1 MTKDIRNIAVIAHVD
16 HGKTTLID
24 ALLKQSNVFR
34 QNQQE
39 MDEDCIMDSNAL
51 ERERG
56 ITIMAKNCAIEYQ
69 DTKINIIDTPGH
81 ADFSGEVERT
91 LSMADGAILI
101 VDAQEG
107 PMPQTRF
114 VLKQALKLNLSIIVV
129 INKIEKKF
137 ARVEYVI
144 QKISDLFLDLA
155 TSEEQLEFP
164 VLYAIG
170 RQGVVFNELPD
181 SFEQTG
187 TVKPLLDTII
197 KTIPAPQVDDAKS
210 FKMVVSSLD
219 YDSYLGKIVIGRI
232 HQGKLSPGDKLVE
245 ASKPQKSMTVDKI
258 MVYSGLSRVETNE
271 GVAGD
276 IVAITGLDHV
286 DIGSTIANHADI
298 TPLPS
303 IEISEPTLHIT
314 LGPNTSPFNGREG
327 EFFTARQIEARL
339 DRELENNVSLKLEK
353 LSSGK
358 FKVSGRGE
366 LHLAVLLETMRREGY
381 ELEVGKPEVITKVE
395 DNQTVEPLE
404 EVSVIVPNEYVGT
417 INQEMGQRFANLT
430 KMEPLTESETEFIY
444 EMPTR
449 NILGLRNI
457 LLTATKGTV
466 LFNSQLIGYQ
476 PLGRELPK
484 LRNGVIISD
493 QTGKAVEY
501 GLRNLKGR
509 GVSYIIPGTEVY
521 EGMIVGLNSKD
532 DDIVMNVCKEK
543 NLTNHRSKSH
553 KGITQ
558 MAPDQEM
565 SLEEALDFL
574 ENDELLEITPVN
586 LRLRKKLLKDFE
598 RKRQLKP
605 VSRS

>member
-1 MTKDIRNIAVIAHVD
+1 MSQNIRNIAVIAHVD

-34 QNQQE
+34 QNQME

-69 DTKINIIDTPGH
+69 GVKINIIDTPGH

-91 LSMADGAILI
+91 LSMADGAVLI

-114 VLKQALKLNLSIIVV
+114 VLKQALKLDLNLIVV

-137 ARVEYVI
+137 ARVDYVI
-144 QKISDLFLDLA
+144 SKISDLFLDLA
-155 TSEEQLEFP
+155 TKDHQLEFP
-164 VLYAIG
+164 ILYAIG
-170 RQGVVFNELPD
+170 RQGVVFNDLPD
-181 SFEQTG
+181 SFDQPG
-187 TVKPLLDTII
+187 SVKPLLDTIL
-197 KTIPAPQVDDAKS
+197 KTVPAPESDETKP
-210 FKMVVSSLD
+210 FKMLVSSLD

-232 HQGKLSPGDKLVE
+232 HQGTIAPQAKIVSTKNPGKY
-245 ASKPQKSMTVDKI
+245 MTVDKV
-258 MVYSGLSRVETNE
+258 MVFNGLNRVETQIAR
-271 GVAGD
+271 AGD
-276 IVAITGLDHV
+276 IVALTGLDK
-286 DIGSTIANHADI
+286 IEISSTIADAADI
-298 TPLPS
+298 EPLPT
-303 IEISEPTLHIT
+303 IEITEPTLHIT
-314 LGPNTSPFNGREG
+314 VGPNTSPFNGREG
-327 EFFTARQIEARL
+327 TFFTARQIEARL

-366 LHLAVLLETMRREGY
+366 LHLSVLLETMRREGY
-381 ELEVGKPEVITKVE
+381 ELEVGKPEVITKVV
-395 DNQTVEPLE
+395 DGVTTEPVE
-404 EVSVIVPNEYVGT
+404 EVDIIVPNEHVGT
-417 INQEMGQRFANLT
+417 ISQEIGRRFGKLL
-430 KMEPLTESETEFIY
+430 KMEPLTETETEFIY

-449 NILGLRNI
+449 NILGLRSL
-457 LLTATKGTV
+457 LLTQTKGTV

-476 PLGRELPK
+476 PAGRDLPK

-493 QTGKAVEY
+493 QTSKAVEY

-509 GVSYIIPGTEVY
+509 GVCFIIPGTDVY
-521 EGMIVGLNSKD
+521 EGMIVGMNSKD
-532 DDIVMNVCKEK
+532 EDIVMNVCKEK

-565 SLEEALDFL
+565 SLEESLDFL
-574 ENDELLEITPVN
+574 EPDELLEITPQN
-586 LRLRKKLLKDFE
+586 LRLRKKFLTDIE
-598 RKRQLKP
+598 RRRAVKP
-605 VSRS
+605 TLRG

>member
-1 MTKDIRNIAVIAHVD
+1 MTTSIRNIAVIAHVD

-24 ALLKQSNVFR
+24 ALLKQSHVFR
-34 QNQQE
+34 KNQQE
-39 MDEDCIMDSNAL
+39 MDEDCIMDSNDL

-56 ITIMAKNCAIEYQ
+56 ITIMAKNCAIEYK

-91 LSMADGAILI
+91 LSMADGAVLI

-114 VLKQALKLNLSIIVV
+114 VLKRALKQDLNIIVV

-137 ARVEYVI
+137 ARVDYVI
-144 QKISDLFLDLA
+144 SKISDLFLDLA
-155 TSEEQLEFP
+155 TKEHQLEFP
-164 VLYAIG
+164 LLYAIG
-170 RQGVVFNELPD
+170 RQGVVFNDMPT
-181 SFEQTG
+181 SFDQPG
-187 TVKPLLDTII
+187 SVIPLLDTILKI
-197 KTIPAPQVDDAKS
+197 IPPPQAEIDKP
-210 FKMVVSSLD
+210 FKMLVSSLD

-232 HQGKLSPGDKLVE
+232 KQGSLRPQ
-245 ASKPQKSMTVDKI
+245 SKVVSTKEPQKFMTVEKV
-258 MVYSGLSRVETNE
+258 MVFDGLSRTETPEAN
-271 GVAGD
+271 AGD
-276 IVAITGLDHV
+276 IVAITGMNKV
-286 DIGSTIANHADI
+286 DIGSTLSDAADI
-298 TPLPS
+298 TPLPT

-314 LGPNTSPFNGREG
+314 IGPNTSPFNGREG
-327 EFFTARQIEARL
+327 TFFTARQIEARL
-339 DRELENNVSLKLEK
+339 DRELENNVSLRLEK

-381 ELEVGKPEVITKVE
+381 ELEVAKPEVITKVT
-395 DNQTVEPLE
+395 NGQTTEPIE
-404 EVSVIVPNEYVGT
+404 EVDIVVPSEHAGI
-417 INQEMGQRFANLT
+417 INQEMGRRYGQMI
-430 KMEPLTESETEFIY
+430 KMEPISETETEFIY
-444 EMPTR
+444 QMPTR
-449 NILGLRNI
+449 NILGLRSL

-466 LFNSQLIGYQ
+466 IFNSQLIDYQ

-493 QTGKAVEY
+493 QTGKALEY

-509 GVSYIIPGTEVY
+509 GVCFVIPGIEVY
-521 EGMIVGLNSKD
+521 EGMIIGMNSKD
-532 DDIVMNVCKEK
+532 EDIAMNVCKEK

-565 SLEEALDFL
+565 SLEESLDFL
-574 ENDELLEITPVN
+574 EPDELLEITPKN
-586 LRLRKKLLKDFE
+586 LRLRKRFLTDID
-598 RKRQLKP
+598 RRRSIKP
-605 VSRS
+605 TVRG

>member
-1 MTKDIRNIAVIAHVD
+1 MSQNLRNIAVIAHVD

-39 MDEDCIMDSNAL
+39 MAEDCIMDSNAL

-69 DTKINIIDTPGH
+69 GVKINVIDTPGH

-114 VLKQALKLNLSIIVV
+114 VLKQALKFDLSMIVV
-129 INKIEKKF
+129 INKIEKQF
-137 ARVEYVI
+137 ARVDYVLN
-144 QKISDLFLDLA
+144 KISDLFLDIA
-155 TSEEQLEFP
+155 TKEHQLEFP
-164 VLYAIG
+164 ILYAIG
-170 RQGVVFNELPD
+170 RQGVVFNELPT
-181 SFEQTG
+181 SFDQPG
-187 TVKPLLDTII
+187 SVKPLLDTIL
-197 KTIPAPQVDDAKS
+197 KVVPPPQSDS
-210 FKMVVSSLD
+210 TLPFKMQVSSLD
-219 YDSYLGKIVIGRI
+219 FDSYLGKIVIGRI
-232 HQGKLSPGDKLVE
+232 HQGTISPQQKIVDT
-245 ASKPQKSMTVDKI
+245 SNPQRFMTVNKV
-258 MVYSGLSRVETNE
+258 MVYNGLSRVETDQAN
-271 GVAGD
+271 AGD
-276 IVAITGLDHV
+276 IIALTGIDKV
-286 DIGSTIANHADI
+286 DIGSTLANQSDLESLPNI
-298 TPLPS
+298 T
-303 IEISEPTLHIT
+303 ISDPTLHIT
-314 LGPNTSPFNGREG
+314 IGPNTSPFNGREG
-327 EFFTARQIEARL
+327 TFFTARQIEARL

-381 ELEVGKPEVITKVE
+381 ELEVGKPEVITKSE
-395 DNQTVEPLE
+395 NGQTLEPVE
-404 EVSVIVPNEYVGT
+404 EVDIIVPNEYVGT
-417 INQEMGQRFANLT
+417 INQEMGKRFGKLL
-430 KMEPLTESETEFIY
+430 KMEPLTDTETEFIY

-449 NILGLRNI
+449 NILGLRS
-457 LLTATKGTV
+457 LMLTATKGTV

-493 QTGKAVEY
+493 QTAKAVEY

-509 GVSYIIPGTEVY
+509 GVCYVIPGTDVY
-521 EGMIVGLNSKD
+521 EGMIVGLNSKEE
-532 DDIVMNVCKEK
+532 DIVMNVCKEK

-565 SLEEALDFL
+565 SLEESLDFL
-574 ENDELLEITPVN
+574 EPDELLEITPKT
-586 LRLRKKLLKDFE
+586 LRLSKKFLTDIE
-598 RKRQLKP
+598 RRRAIKP
-605 VSRS
+605 TIRG

>member
-1 MTKDIRNIAVIAHVD
+1 MSQKLRNIAVIAHVD

-39 MDEDCIMDSNAL
+39 MAEDCIMDSNAL

-69 DTKINIIDTPGH
+69 GVKINIIDTPGH

-114 VLKQALKLNLSIIVV
+114 VLKQALKLDLNIIVV

-144 QKISDLFLDLA
+144 SKISDLFLDIA
-155 TSEEQLEFP
+155 TKEHQLEFP

-170 RQGVVFNELPD
+170 RQGVVFNEMPD
-181 SFEQTG
+181 SYEQAG
-187 TVKPLLDTII
+187 SVKPLLDTILT
-197 KTIPAPQVDDAKS
+197 TIPEPSTDESKP

-232 HQGKLSPGDKLVE
+232 HQGTISPQDKVLSVDNPG
-245 ASKPQKSMTVDKI
+245 KSMTVDKL
-258 MVYSGLSRVETNE
+258 MVYSGLNRIETKQAL
-271 GVAGD
+271 AGD
-276 IVAITGLDHV
+276 IVAITGLDKV
-286 DIGSTIANHADI
+286 DIGSTIANAADL
-298 TPLPS
+298 TPLPT

-314 LGPNTSPFNGREG
+314 IGPNTSPLNGREG
-327 EFFTARQIEARL
+327 TFFTARQIEARL
-339 DRELENNVSLKLEK
+339 DRELENNVSLNLEK

-381 ELEVGKPEVITKVE
+381 ELEVGKPEVITKIT
-395 DNQTVEPLE
+395 DHITTEPVE
-404 EVSVIVPNEYVGT
+404 EVDVIVPNEHVGT
-417 INQEMGQRFANLT
+417 INQEMGKRFGKLL
-430 KMEPLTESETEFIY
+430 KMEPLTETETEFIY

-449 NILGLRNI
+449 NILGLRSL

-476 PLGRELPK
+476 PEGKTLPK

-493 QTGKAVEY
+493 QTGKALEY

-509 GVSYIIPGTEVY
+509 GAALVVPGTDVY
-521 EGMIVGLNSKD
+521 EGMIVGQNSKD
-532 DDIVMNVCKEK
+532 EDIIMNVCREKE
-543 NLTNHRSKSH
+543 LTNHRKKGH
-553 KGITQ
+553 QGITV
-558 MAPDQEM
+558 MAPDIQL
-565 SLEEALDFL
+565 SLEESLDFL
-574 ENDELLEITPVN
+574 EPDELLEITPKS
-586 LRLRKKLLKDFE
+586 LRLRKKYLTDIE
-598 RKRQLKP
+598 RRRATKP
-605 VSRS
+605 TSRG